1 MLTSMQHLFSDGRI
15 PDIKLAIYKN
25 RRSPWN
31 GIYLFGY
38 KRLGVRRVDFT
49 IATTWDYQIVQ
60 GLKGTNIN
68 VEKGA
73 F

>member
-1 MLTSMQHLFSDGRI
+1 MLTGLSGFFKNGEM
-15 PDIKLAIYKN
+15 PDIKMAIYKN
-25 RRSPWN
+25 RRAPWN

-38 KRLGVRRVDFT
+38 KRLGICRIDYI
-49 IATTWDYQIVQ
+49 IATDWNYEIVNN
-60 GLKGTNIN
+60 LRGTNIN